1 MDSLDGFRSTSDAE
15 ITFAPFLRD
24 NSFIR
29 ETKNK
34 VQVEIQSVLLTHYFS
49 SGVCFGF
56 QMTFRGEVLS

>member
-1 MDSLDGFRSTSDAE
+1 MDLRLHL
-15 ITFAPFLRD
+15 LRD
-24 NSFIR
+24 NSFIC

-56 QMTFRGEVLS
+56 QMTLRGEVLS